1 MAVRALTLDRKLF
14 PTEERAWGWIRWT
27 ASGPLGVRLG
37 ALGKPKGAQ
46 IADSKGEWLV
56 RPLAEILEQVA
67 VDRRNMG
74 TMKAETLG
82 QGVTLY
88 ED

>member
-1 MAVRALTLDRKLF
+1 MAVRALTLDRKIF

-27 ASGPLGVRLG
+27 ASGPLGGRLG
-37 ALGKPKGAQ
+37 PIGKPKGAQ
-46 IADSKGEWLV
+46 MADSKGDWLV
-56 RPLAEILEQVA
+56 RPLSEILAQSA

-74 TMKAETLG
+74 ALKAEKIG